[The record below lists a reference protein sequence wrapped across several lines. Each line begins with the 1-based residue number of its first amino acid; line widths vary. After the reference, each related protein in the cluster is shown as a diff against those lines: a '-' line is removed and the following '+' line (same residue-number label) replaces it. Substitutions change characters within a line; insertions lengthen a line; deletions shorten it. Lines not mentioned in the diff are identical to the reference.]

1 MIKREMLDK
10 RTHNV
15 RLSQII
21 TTYGPGA
28 IIDFVDQ
35 PLMTATP
42 REWKKYNTIHDERL
56 EKVLGVDGFRLH
68 KNSDADSGVPFVRFP
83 RWYFCPKCKK
93 FQPLSVWEKEYV
105 PPKNG
110 REFMIQPRCTECKI
124 QLVST
129 SVLVACKNGHL
140 DDFPWIAWTHLKK
153 GEICNS
159 PELEIVSNSGSLG
172 LEGFKVKCK
181 CGASNTLEGA
191 FKKDAF
197 KMIVENDKVNNEIKQ
212 KFKCKGKLQWKGEN
226 KECGIFPQAVLRNAS
241 NIYFP
246 KIESSIV
253 IPPYS
258 DEINSLIED
267 SEKFKSLID
276 AKNIHEKMGLLEQ
289 FESQFLNVYINEIA
303 KEIRKEESIY
313 VIDKI
318 IRRKLDNNSGDC
330 ENSRNAYRFE
340 EYNALLGNIHSE
352 SFNSRDFK
360 VEIKN
365 GAEYKIK
372 EISSVTFVKR
382 LREVR
387 ALVGFTR
394 LEPPEHY
401 IIGTEAAASNVKL
414 VSIKDEEDRWYPAY
428 EVRGEGIFIEL
439 NSKLIDHWIENN
451 PRIIEHALIL
461 ETRYNE
467 EKKDEV
473 KRAITPKFILL
484 HTLTHILIRELSFEC
499 GYSAT
504 SLRERIYCDLPG
516 ESDLMSGILIY
527 TADSDSEGSLG
538 GLVKQ
543 GDPNILPKIF
553 INALRRARWCS
564 YDPVC
569 INSGGQGRKSLN
581 FSACHSCVLLPE
593 TSCEE
598 FNVLLDRV
606 SLVGTLENKE
616 IGFFKS
622 YI

>member
-1 MIKREMLDK
+1 M
-10 RTHNV
+10 
-15 RLSQII
+15 
-21 TTYGPGA
+21 
-28 IIDFVDQ
+28 
-35 PLMTATP
+35 
-42 REWKKYNTIHDERL
+42 
-56 EKVLGVDGFRLH
+56 
-68 KNSDADSGVPFVRFP
+68 
-83 RWYFCPKCKK
+83 
-93 FQPLSVWEKEYV
+93 
-105 PPKNG
+105 
-110 REFMIQPRCTECKI
+110 
-124 QLVST
+124 
-129 SVLVACKNGHL
+129 
-140 DDFPWIAWTHLKK
+140 
-153 GEICNS
+153 
-159 PELEIVSNSGSLG
+159 
-172 LEGFKVKCK
+172 
-181 CGASNTLEGA
+181 
-191 FKKDAF
+191 
-197 KMIVENDKVNNEIKQ
+197 
-212 KFKCKGKLQWKGEN
+212 
-226 KECGIFPQAVLRNAS
+226 
-241 NIYFP
+241 
-246 KIESSIV
+246 
-253 IPPYS
+253 
-258 DEINSLIED
+258 
-267 SEKFKSLID
+267 
-276 AKNIHEKMGLLEQ
+276 
-289 FESQFLNVYINEIA
+289 
-303 KEIRKEESIY
+303 
-313 VIDKI
+313 
-318 IRRKLDNNSGDC
+318 
-330 ENSRNAYRFE
+330 
-340 EYNALLGNIHSE
+340 
-352 SFNSRDFK
+352 
-360 VEIKN
+360 
-365 GAEYKIK
+365 
-372 EISSVTFVKR
+372 
-382 LREVR
+382 
-387 ALVGFTR
+387 
-394 LEPPEHY
+394 
-401 IIGTEAAASNVKL
+401 
-414 VSIKDEEDRWYPAY
+414 SIKDEEDRWYPAY

-439 NSKLIDHWIENN
+439 NSKLIDHWIQNN